1 MLEVRIGK
9 AMVSKG
15 LDVIVEDMAFS
26 GLIRLKFKLQIP
38 FPHVERIEFC
48 FLEHPIIDYA
58 CKPLGGDLLGFDV
71 NVVPGLQSFI
81 QDQIHANLRPI
92 MYAPNVFPIE
102 VAKMLSGD
110 AVDRAI
116 GVLAVT
122 FHGAQGLKNPDR
134 FSGTPDPYVTVS
146 LNNRESLGQTKT
158 VHENANPR
166 WNETK
171 YVILTSLYDTLTLQV
186 YDFNDYRND
195 KLLGTAS
202 FTLEKLQQDPEQ
214 ENLQVEVM
222 AGGKARGVL
231 QADIRFFPV
240 LTGQTLE
247 DGTEV
252 PAPESNTGVA
262 RFTVEQAKELD
273 GSKSLIGQL
282 NPYAVLLLNG
292 IEVHATKKLKRTNNP
307 IWPNPSKELLIT
319 DRKTAKLGVV
329 IRDDRDL
336 ITDPILGS
344 YQVGLD
350 ALTTLMSEGKEWF
363 HLANAKT
370 GRIHLGLQW
379 KPVGLKGA
387 AGGSG
392 GYITPIGVM
401 RIHFINAQNL
411 RNMETLGKSDSY
423 VRVLQSGVEKAR
435 TVTFKNNLD
444 PTWDE
449 VHYIPMHSER
459 ERLTLEVMDEESIGK
474 DRSLGHVDIAAAHY
488 VRKSEDGDYVE
499 HSERRFLSDG
509 LHLVGK
515 SSPKGTLNYTISF
528 YPCLDVAD
536 PEDEEETKGDEKEH
550 QEASE
555 TTTAAPNEPES
566 VTAQVLEDGETARA
580 ESSRQKSLPKLRLR
594 PDDLVNYGR
603 NALLVRL
610 WMMLP
615 LLSMLCGADATS

>member
-48 FLEHPIIDYA
+48 FLEDPIVDYV

-71 NVVPGLQSFI
+71 NIVPGLQSFI

-116 GVLAVT
+116 GVLAIT
-122 FHGAQGLKNPDR
+122 LHGAQGLKNPDK

-186 YDFNDYRND
+186 YDLNEYRKD

-202 FTLEKLQQDPEQ
+202 FALEKLQQDPEH

-222 AGGKARGVL
+222 VGGKARGIL
-231 QADIRFFPV
+231 QADVRFFPV

-247 DGTEV
+247 DGTEE
-252 PAPESNTGVA
+252 PAPESNTGIA

-273 GSKSLIGQL
+273 GSKGLIGQL

-292 IEVHATKKLKRTNNP
+292 TAVHTTKKLKRTKNP

-329 IRDDRDL
+329 IKDDRDL
-336 ITDPILGS
+336 TTDPDLGS
-344 YQVGLD
+344 YQVRLD
-350 ALTTLMSEGKEWF
+350 TLTTFLSKGQEWF

-370 GRIHLGLQW
+370 GRIHLDLQW

-392 GYITPIGVM
+392 GYVTPIGVM
-401 RIHFINAQNL
+401 RIHFISAESL
-411 RNMETLGKSDSY
+411 RNLETLGKSDSY

-474 DRSLGHVDIAAAHY
+474 DRSLGHVEIGAAQY
-488 VRKSEDGDYVE
+488 VRKSENGEYIE
-499 HSERRFLSDG
+499 HSERRVVSEG
-509 LHLVGK
+509 LHLAGK
-515 SSPKGTLNYTISF
+515 SSPKGTLNYTVSF

-536 PEDEEETKGDEKEH
+536 PEDEEETKGEQQQH

-555 TTTAAPNEPES
+555 ATAAAADEPES
-566 VTAQVLEDGETARA
+566 VTARVLEDGETDRA
-580 ESSRQKSLPKLRLR
+580 ESLRQKPLPKLRLR
-594 PDDLVNYGR
+594 PEDLVDYGR
-603 NALLVRL
+603 NALFIRL
-610 WMMLP
+610 WVLLP
-615 LLSMLCGADATS
+615 SS